1 VDQSEPRNLLDRFA
15 ELPRRIF
22 LDTSTLQTLQDYGEF
37 IWESEP
43 PSATDRIYSIPG
55 GFQEI
60 DSLRAIFFVN
70 NRAMFEFALSG
81 HSLAEVAA
89 RGDSRFHQWAFDVLD
104 HWEACLSGY
113 KEEAFAGTGRV
124 LASKQDGLAF
134 GYLSAKDRLLLRD
147 AVELECDAFL
157 TMERKLPRNAPHVQ
171 REVGLQILR
180 PSQYWELLK
189 PWAAL
194 YA

>member
-1 VDQSEPRNLLDRFA
+1 MSHLGPIGLDDRFDR
-15 ELPRRIF
+15 LPRRIF
-22 LDTSTLQTLQDYGEF
+22 IDTSTLQTLQDYGEF
-37 IWESEP
+37 IWENVP
-43 PSATDRIYSIPG
+43 PAATDRIYRVPD

-60 DSLRAIFFVN
+60 DALRAIFFVN
-70 NRAMFEFALSG
+70 QRAMFEFVLSK
-81 HSLAEVAA
+81 HSVVEVVDRAHP
-89 RGDSRFHQWAFDVLD
+89 GFLQWAFDVLD

-113 KEEAFAGTGRV
+113 KMDGFSGTGRL
-124 LASKQDGLAF
+124 LAPKLDGLAF

-157 TMERKLPRNAPHVQ
+157 TMERKLPKNAPHFQ

-180 PSQYWELLK
+180 PSQYWELLR

-194 YA
+194 YT